1 MKITQATKDQAREIA
16 KLIML
21 AMNYE
26 CCQNLAGPN
35 HTLNEFEDLMTEL
48 VSMDESQ
55 YSYKNTFVALNDNN
69 EVAGICVSY
78 HGADLKKL
86 RQVFIEKAL
95 QKFNIDYQD
104 MKDEAQPDELYIDSI
119 AILPQYRRKGIAKEL
134 IMHALNKAKDMKID
148 KIGLLVDK
156 DNPHAERLYT
166 TQGFRYV
173 DDTDWGGHPMKHLQY
188 LITFY
193 G

>member
-1 MKITQATKDQAREIA
+1 
-16 KLIML
+16 
-21 AMNYE
+21 MNYE

-55 YSYKNTFVALNDNN
+55 YSYKNTFVALNENN
-69 EVAGICVSY
+69 DVAGICVSY

-86 RQVFIEKAL
+86 RKVFIEKAL
-95 QKFNIDYQD
+95 QKFSIDYRD

-134 IMHALNKAKDMKID
+134 IMRALNKAKDMKID

-173 DDTDWGGHPMKHLQY
+173 DDTNWGGHPMKHLQY